1 MEKGIPINCELG
13 KYFDPKEFHPKDVE
27 KEIYYNPTRHIG
39 MKFSL
44 FREHGAQNSK
54 PI

>member
-1 MEKGIPINCELG
+1 
-13 KYFDPKEFHPKDVE
+13 
-27 KEIYYNPTRHIG
+27 

-54 PI
+54 PAFDVFADSPAMVIPWSR